1 MQGKL
6 AKEWCIRGRGTLEV
20 GQVNTTAR
28 KRLVLSLGLGW
39 VFTPMALRCR
49 RLI

>member
-20 GQVNTTAR
+20 GQVNTLANGC
-28 KRLVLSLGLGW
+28 SLTGLGW